1 MKDALR
7 RLPGWT
13 SSLLAAAALF
23 VVGAIAAQT
32 AAPPAAK
39 KTSPAAAKAAP
50 KPTPTPEDPRKK
62 LMVIDLDEKPAFP
75 LPKHV
80 ESKEIAAGAIP
91 PDKLFEAG
99 AELFHT
105 PYNGLDGVG
114 MKKTVGGVP
123 VNRFSTGPAGGGQP
137 ITVGAQSCG
146 SCHNRPFPSS
156 AGLAHTRVFFDPDQN
171 GAPPFN
177 PRATTS
183 LFGDGVLQLLAQ
195 EMTEKLL
202 AARDAAAKQAKAKP
216 GTAVSQKLS
225 ANGVDFGAVIATAN
239 AGGEVT
245 FDVTRVRG
253 VSPDLVVRPMGWKGN
268 VTTVRNLTVAASN
281 FGMGMMPEEFVWR
294 LPPAAGAD
302 PDADGVEREFSVG
315 DITAITIYTAG
326 QEAPKELASLSELG
340 LVAPPEAAGR
350 ARVERGRK
358 LFGRIGCA
366 SCHVP
371 EMRLANTVFEEPTS
385 RGGGNYL
392 DRFLA
397 GKDPD
402 YDPARPARLDLLK
415 DSDAP
420 RIEAHA
426 DGGAVVRLYGDL
438 KRHDMGRQLADPGG
452 PQPPLT
458 ASLAPLQHNGQLA
471 LMSAS
476 EFLTAE
482 LWGVG
487 NTGPWLHDDRAG
499 TLAEA
504 IAWHGED
511 APPATGQPGRSE
523 AQEARD
529 AYLKLPKDEQSAL
542 VAFLKSLVTFSSEE
556 R

>member
-1 MKDALR
+1 MRDAR
-7 RLPGWT
+7 HGFSVRTG
-13 SSLLAAAALF
+13 SLLAAAALL

-32 AAPPAAK
+32 SAPAAGK
-39 KTSPAAAKAAP
+39 KASPAAAKAAP

-80 ESKEIAAGAIP
+80 ESKEIAAGAITRE
-91 PDKLFEAG
+91 KLFEAG

-156 AGLAHTRVFFDPDQN
+156 AGLAHTRIFFDPDQN

-183 LFGDGVLQLLAQ
+183 LFGDGVLQRLAE
-195 EMTEKLL
+195 EMTEQLFADRE
-202 AARDAAAKQAKAKP
+202 AAVKQAKARP
-216 GTAVSQKLS
+216 GTAVRRELK
-225 ANGVDFGAVIATAN
+225 ANGVGFGTLVATAN
-239 AGGEVT
+239 PNGEVT
-245 FDVTRVRG
+245 FDVSSVRG

-302 PDADGVEREFSVG
+302 PDGDGVEREFSVG
-315 DITAITIYTAG
+315 DVTAITIYTAG
-326 QEAPKELASLSELG
+326 QEAPKELSSLSELG
-340 LVAPPEAAGR
+340 LVAPPDAAGR

-358 LFGRIGCA
+358 LFGRVGCA

-371 EMRLANTVFEEPTS
+371 EMRLANTVFEEPTL
-385 RGGGNYL
+385 RGGGHYL

-420 RIEAHA
+420 RIEAHP

-471 LMSAS
+471 MLSAT

-504 IAWHGED
+504 IGWHGED
-511 APPATGQPGRSE
+511 APPAPGTPGRSE

-529 AYLKLPKDEQSAL
+529 AYLKLSSDERGAL

-556 R
+556 N